1 MSRSRCHR
9 RVTRFDDAHAV
20 VLFFVMA
27 VAGSGAGAGNE
38 RRVRT
43 EPAALAMTQP
53 PAKSVWD
60 GVFTKQQADRGK
72 EAYSRACTYCHRDD
86 LSGNEDGAPALRGAV
101 FSERWK
107 DRPLSEFYFVLRETM
122 PQDEPASLT
131 AQAYVD
137 IISFIL
143 SGNNMSAGEKELP
156 PDMESLKQI
165 KFTLGPRH

>member
-1 MSRSRCHR
+1 M
-9 RVTRFDDAHAV
+9 TRFDQAHAV
-20 VLFFVMA
+20 VLF
-27 VAGSGAGAGNE
+27 
-38 RRVRT
+38 
-43 EPAALAMTQP
+43 AALVSTQ

-72 EAYSRACTYCHRDD
+72 EAYGRACTSCHRDD

-131 AQAYVD
+131 TQAYVD

-143 SGNNMSAGEKELP
+143 SGNNMSAGEGELA

-165 KFTLGPRH
+165 KFTARPRH

>member
-1 MSRSRCHR
+1 MTPFER
-9 RVTRFDDAHAV
+9 AYAV
-20 VLFFVMA
+20 VLFFVIA
-27 VAGSGAGAGNE
+27 VAGAGAGNE
-38 RRVRT
+38 RRDT
-43 EPAALAMTQP
+43 TGPAVLAMTQP

-72 EAYSRACTYCHRDD
+72 EAYGRACTYCHRDD
-86 LSGNEDGAPALRGAV
+86 LSGNEDGAPALRGPV

-143 SGNNMSAGEKELP
+143 SGNTMSAGEKELP

-165 KFTLGPRH
+165 TFTPGPRH

>member
-1 MSRSRCHR
+1 MTPFER
-9 RVTRFDDAHAV
+9 AYAV
-20 VLFFVMA
+20 VLFFVIA
-27 VAGSGAGAGNE
+27 VAGAGAGNE
-38 RRVRT
+38 RRDT
-43 EPAALAMTQP
+43 TGPAVLVITQP

-72 EAYSRACTYCHRDD
+72 EAYGRACTHCHRDD
-86 LSGNEDGAPALRGAV
+86 LSGNEDGAPALRGAE

-107 DRPLSEFYFVLRETM
+107 GRPLSEFYFVLRETM

-143 SGNNMSAGEKELP
+143 SGNNMPAGEKELP
-156 PDMESLKQI
+156 SDMEALKQI
-165 KFTLGPRH
+165 KFIAGPRH

>member
-1 MSRSRCHR
+1 MTPFER
-9 RVTRFDDAHAV
+9 AYAV
-20 VLFFVMA
+20 VLFFVIA
-27 VAGSGAGAGNE
+27 VAGAGAGNE
-38 RRVRT
+38 RRDT
-43 EPAALAMTQP
+43 TGPAVLVITQP

-72 EAYSRACTYCHRDD
+72 EDYGRACTHCHRDD
-86 LSGNEDGAPALRGAV
+86 LSGNEDGAPALRGAE

-107 DRPLSEFYFVLRETM
+107 GRPLSEFYFVLRETM

-143 SGNNMSAGEKELP
+143 SRNNMAAGEKELP
-156 PDMESLKQI
+156 PDTESLKQI
-165 KFTLGPRH
+165 KFTAGPRR

>member
-1 MSRSRCHR
+1 MWRSLCRSRM
-9 RVTRFDDAHAV
+9 TRFLQAHAV
-20 VLFFVMA
+20 VLFFV
-27 VAGSGAGAGNE
+27 
-38 RRVRT
+38 
-43 EPAALAMTQP
+43 PAMTQP

-72 EAYSRACTYCHRDD
+72 EAYGRTCTHCHRDD
-86 LSGNEDGAPALRGAV
+86 LSGNEDGAPALRGAE

-107 DRPLSEFYFVLRETM
+107 DRPLSEFYFVLGETM

-143 SGNNMSAGEKELP
+143 SGNNMPVGERELP
-156 PDMESLKQI
+156 PDRESLKQI
-165 KFTLGPRH
+165 KFTAGPRH

>member
-1 MSRSRCHR
+1 M
-9 RVTRFDDAHAV
+9 RFDNAHAV

-27 VAGSGAGAGNE
+27 VAGAWAGNE

-43 EPAALAMTQP
+43 EPAALVMTQP

-60 GVFTKQQADRGK
+60 GVFTKAQADRGK

-122 PQDEPASLT
+122 PQDDPASLT
-131 AQAYVD
+131 AKAYVD

-143 SGNNMSAGEKELP
+143 SGNKMPAGDVELP
-156 PDMESLKQI
+156 PDME
-165 KFTLGPRH
+165 TLSRITLTPGPRP

>member
-1 MSRSRCHR
+1 M
-9 RVTRFDDAHAV
+9 RFDNAHAV

-27 VAGSGAGAGNE
+27 VAGAWAGNE

-43 EPAALAMTQP
+43 EPAALVMTQP

-60 GVFTKQQADRGK
+60 GVFTKAQADRGK

-122 PQDEPASLT
+122 PQDDPASLT
-131 AQAYVD
+131 AKAYVD

-143 SGNNMSAGEKELP
+143 SGNKMPAGDVELP
-156 PDMESLKQI
+156 PDMETLSRI
-165 KFTLGPRH
+165 TFTPGPRP

>member
-1 MSRSRCHR
+1 M
-9 RVTRFDDAHAV
+9 TRFHQAHAV
-20 VLFFVMA
+20 VLLLVMA
-27 VAGSGAGAGNE
+27 AAGAGARNQ
-38 RRVRT
+38 RCAT
-43 EPAALAMTQP
+43 IAPAVVLMTQP
-53 PAKSVWD
+53 PATSVWD

-86 LSGNEDGAPALRGAV
+86 LSGNEDGAPALRGAE

-156 PDMESLKQI
+156 TDMESLKLI
-165 KFTLGPRH
+165 KFTSGPRY

>member
-1 MSRSRCHR
+1 M
-9 RVTRFDDAHAV
+9 RFDNAHAV
-20 VLFFVMA
+20 VLSFVMA
-27 VAGSGAGAGNE
+27 VAGAWAGNE

-43 EPAALAMTQP
+43 EPAALVMTQP

-60 GVFTKQQADRGK
+60 GVFTKAQADRGK

-122 PQDEPASLT
+122 PQDDPASLT
-131 AQAYVD
+131 AKAYVD

-143 SGNNMSAGEKELP
+143 SGNKMPAGDVELP
-156 PDMESLKQI
+156 PDME
-165 KFTLGPRH
+165 TLSRITLTPGPRP